1 MEWRW
6 DLREGEDRI
15 KDRQDR
21 QAVCFPFSLTV
32 ETSTSTYRNLP
43 PILYGRTPLQ
53 TKIRSTL
60 EPLSIEHR
68 EPISLFTSCPT
79 NNLPYHHTMT
89 SKTNRYTPS
98 IPSPLNPSKPES
110 SRSPY
115 PLPAEKRPSNVI
127 RISSSSNGSN
137 SSKFVILG
145 RRPTGPSLSPTQRLM
160 RHKAA
165 VARRQSLALRSS
177 SSSRD
182 HDAIQHQDTRN
193 GGPKNHNNEYLGLR
207 YAGGVGGDKPPMT
220 TTTTTMMRAP
230 PFVDSAAGGC
240 VTVDIE
246 KRPCFINDEK
256 GLLAK
261 DGVDILRGE
270 PLGEEAEATRAW
282 CPRIVTVRRMVVVLG
297 LLCAVGIWL
306 VVHMAGHSVK

>member
-1 MEWRW
+1 
-6 DLREGEDRI
+6 
-15 KDRQDR
+15 
-21 QAVCFPFSLTV
+21 
-32 ETSTSTYRNLP
+32 
-43 PILYGRTPLQ
+43 
-53 TKIRSTL
+53 
-60 EPLSIEHR
+60 
-68 EPISLFTSCPT
+68 
-79 NNLPYHHTMT
+79 MT

-110 SRSPY
+110 SRSSY
-115 PLPAEKRPSNVI
+115 PPPAAKRPSNVI
-127 RISSSSNGSN
+127 RINSGNGNGSN
-137 SSKFVILG
+137 SSKLVILG

-177 SSSRD
+177 SSRD
-182 HDAIQHQDTRN
+182 HDVIQRLDIRY
-193 GGPKNHNNEYLGLR
+193 GGPKNHNSEYLGLR
-207 YAGGVGGDKPPMT
+207 YAGGTGGDKPPI
-220 TTTTTMMRAP
+220 TTTTTMMTGAP
-230 PFVDSAAGGC
+230 PFVDGAVGGC

-246 KRPCFINDEK
+246 KRRCFIDDEK

-261 DGVDILRGE
+261 DGVEILRGE

-282 CPRIVTVRRMVVVLG
+282 CSGVVTVRRMVVVLG